1 MFRFRFGSV
10 SGLVFGFA
18 CGSSAGVGFGAG
30 VGYGAGSGSGSGSGS
45 VYMNADVSGNSLLD
59 SLEKRFSTFSAS
71 NILSKNMATSPIVF
85 DHTNSNTAIFGSKT
99 IT

>member
-1 MFRFRFGSV
+1 
-10 SGLVFGFA
+10 
-18 CGSSAGVGFGAG
+18 
-30 VGYGAGSGSGSGSGS
+30 
-45 VYMNADVSGNSLLD
+45 MNADVSGNSLLD